1 MIEPTGEQI
10 SSSDALHLDLIDYLV
25 PSEQLQQLQTELGHA
40 AQLTQ
45 QSIEQ
50 TIARYLKEPAPSEL
64 KQYED
69 AIRQHFSHAE
79 LAQIEDSLANTLDS
93 DYMD

>member
-1 MIEPTGEQI
+1 MAVTGEQI

-25 PSEQLQQLQTELGHA
+25 PSEHLQQLQTELGHA

-50 TIARYLKEPAPSEL
+50 ILRV
-64 KQYED
+64 
-69 AIRQHFSHAE
+69 I
-79 LAQIEDSLANTLDS
+79 
-93 DYMD
+93 